1 MMTTEIET
9 YFEDGCG
16 RCALFATPQCKVHS
30 FTKEL
35 AALRSIILSCGLT
48 EEVKWGVPCYTY
60 KGANILTLGALKAS
74 VNLGFFKGALLQDE
88 YKLLKKPGEN
98 SQTGRSFS
106 FTNTL
111 EISAIETHIRAY
123 IFEAIEI
130 EKAGLKVPSK
140 DVSEYEVPAEFQR
153 KLKEFP
159 KLKTAF
165 EALTPG
171 RQKGYLI
178 HFSQPKQSKT
188 KEARIDKWME
198 HILNGK
204 GMMDK

>member
-1 MMTTEIET
+1 MTTNIDT

-30 FTKEL
+30 FAKEL

-48 EEVKWGVPCYTY
+48 EEVKWGVPCYTH
-60 KGANILTLGALKAS
+60 KGANILTLAALKSS
-74 VNLGFFKGALLQDE
+74 VNIGFFKGILLQDE
-88 YKLLKKPGEN
+88 YKLLKKPGDN
-98 SQTGRSFS
+98 SQIGRSFS
-106 FTNTL
+106 FTSAK
-111 EISAIETHIRAY
+111 EIGEIESHIRAY

-140 DVSEYEVPAEFQR
+140 DVSEYEVPEEFQR
-153 KLKEFP
+153 KLDEFP

-178 HFSQPKQSKT
+178 HFSQAKQSKT
-188 KEARIDKWME
+188 IEARVDKWTE

>member
-1 MMTTEIET
+1 MMTTNIDT

-48 EEVKWGVPCYTY
+48 EEVKWGVPCYTH
-60 KGANILTLGALKAS
+60 KGANILTLAAMKS
-74 VNLGFFKGALLQDE
+74 NVNVGFFKGALLQDE
-88 YKLLKKPGEN
+88 FKLLKKPGEN

-106 FTNTL
+106 FTNTG
-111 EISAIETHIRAY
+111 EISAVESHIRAY

-140 DVSEYEVPAEFQR
+140 DVSEYEFPEEFQR
-153 KLKEFP
+153 KLDEFP